1 MSTDYDFSK
10 YTPLDSTGTNYSVFR
25 SAFKNIRFSLNAAQT
40 YLVTESDMANLVG
53 IAYRTYG
60 DVSMWYMLLA
70 FNGIQDQL
78 QEVYPG
84 LILNMPAK
92 ADVIAFLSAQQQ
104 AKNPTTIII

>member
-10 YTPLDSTGTNYSVFR
+10 YTPLDSTGTNYSVFK
-25 SAFKNIRFSLNAAQT
+25 SAYRNIRFALNTDTT
-40 YLVTESDMANLVG
+40 YLVTEADIANLVG
-53 IAYRTYG
+53 IAYRFYG

-84 LILNMPAK
+84 LILNMPSK
-92 ADVIAFLSAQQQ
+92 SSVIAFLSAQQ
-104 AKNPTTIII
+104 KTKTTIII